1 MGGKIKAGEQREIK
15 LNDRLADLEKQIAE
29 KTELLNGL
37 NSEISGI
44 DHLPADLQSKMEA
57 KIRTEIEA
65 EIAERNRIA
74 EETMPSAV
82 TKLNGLNE
90 QIAEKESKVVSLN
103 AEIED
108 LEQNAAAHKKAYKE
122 EAVLEVEIENE
133 KKAEE
138 IRAALSEA
146 EGKKNEAST
155 TLSDAKRIRAEADEW
170 CKTERKKIDDEK
182 KASMKEAEDYSKET
196 RKKADEYVSAQEA
209 EITAKKKDL
218 AATEKTLSETDR
230 SLRAKENVLADREI
244 EINKRYEDAEFGF
257 KKELIKEREKFD
269 TEIADLK
276 DEIADLGKDL
286 IAGREKINDELK
298 TYKETE
304 LKRIDSE
311 LQAQRDWIASEEK
324 RLQEKEAE
332 LESAKAEIALETE
345 VIKTKKDTYDR
356 KTSELETVAK
366 NRLEELYRE
375 VIAARDTFRAR
386 CNELQAEV
394 DEKQKTIVALT
405 AKLKS
410 SNGVEIDSLQAEI
423 KELKDKIVSLQDSEN
438 SVIGKLKQYNVD
450 SASLVAQLFKI
461 EGYDKLLSD
470 YESLNRA
477 NEDLKIR
484 IAQTRQNEQ
493 ALELESK
500 RANQYQTN
508 YENAIEQLERLKKPS
523 RKDRLSSFTPFN
535 DFDYVANLEPY
546 GNNLGELSW
555 LKNIQEKMELSGI
568 KISPKLL
575 YAFHTSVKIHDWSP
589 LVVLAGV
596 SGTGKSELPR
606 QYAHHGGMNFVSVPV
621 KPDWDSMQSLFG
633 YYNSIE
639 NKFEPTELSRAIYYM
654 QSAQMKNTMLL
665 ILLDEMNLAYV
676 ELYFSDLLSKFETN
690 RGTDD
695 VITYDISLG
704 ANETPEKMEIG
715 SNILWV
721 GTMNED
727 ETTKALSDKV
737 VDRSTLLT
745 FPRPK
750 TLVSRRADVKIAAPE
765 KRLSQNVWNKWC
777 KVTLDEEQIKGKIDI
792 ENYRKIIE
800 SINDQMS
807 KVNRNLGHR
816 VWQSIERYV
825 FSHPLTIANID
836 NGTEFKKQFDS
847 AFAEAVA
854 FKVMPKLRGI
864 EVSGESKKVLD
875 AIGVIIN
882 TDVPSLSED
891 YKQAMSLSS
900 RIFQWCSAKFM
911 DVESTNN

>member
-1 MGGKIKAGEQREIK
+1 MAKKTAGEQREQK
-15 LNDRLADLEKQIAE
+15 LNDRLGDLEREISE
-29 KTELLNGL
+29 KTEVLENL
-37 NSEISGI
+37 NSQLLGI
-44 DHLPADLQSKMEA
+44 EQLPDDLQQKFES
-57 KIRTEIEA
+57 KIRVELLEEQRKAEELIPSASTKLKGIEA
-65 EIAERNRIA
+65 
-74 EETMPSAV
+74 
-82 TKLNGLNE
+82 
-90 QIAEKESKVVSLN
+90 QISEKESMLVSLKDELDALQN
-103 AEIED
+103 DAED
-108 LEQNAAAHKKAYKE
+108 LKKQYKE
-122 EAVLEVEIENE
+122 EIALEVEIENE
-133 KKAEE
+133 QIREE
-138 IRAALSEA
+138 VKIALNDAGKQKEEAA
-146 EGKKNEAST
+146 T
-155 TLSDAKRIRAEADEW
+155 ILSDANRVRAEADQYV
-170 CKTERKKIDDEK
+170 IAEK
-182 KASMKEAEDYSKET
+182 
-196 RKKADEYVSAQEA
+196 KKADQYAVDKET
-209 EITAKKKDL
+209 EINDKNK
-218 AATEKTLSETDR
+218 ELSEKEKDYLKRDR
-230 SLRAKENVLADREI
+230 DLRAKENDLAGKQI
-244 EINKRYEDAEFGF
+244 EIKKRYEEAEFGF
-257 KKELIKEREKFD
+257 KRELSQEREKFD
-269 TEIADLK
+269 IEISNLK
-276 DEIADLGKDL
+276 NQISDLGKDL
-286 IAGREKINDELK
+286 IAGREKIDDELK
-298 TYKETE
+298 QYKQTE
-304 LKRIDSE
+304 LAKIDSE
-311 LQAQRDWIASEEK
+311 LQAQRDWIASEEN
-324 RLQEKEAE
+324 RLHEKEAN
-332 LESAKAEIALETE
+332 LESVKAELALEAE
-345 VIKTKKDTYDR
+345 VVKTKKETYDR
-356 KTSELETVAK
+356 KNLELDNVAK
-366 NRLEELYRE
+366 GRLEELYQE
-375 VIAARDTFRAR
+375 VINARDTFRTR

-394 DEKQKTIVALT
+394 DEKQKNIVVLT

-423 KELKDKIVSLQDSEN
+423 KGLKEKITVLQDGEN

-450 SASLVAQLFKI
+450 SASLVSQLFKI
-461 EGYDKLLSD
+461 EGYDKLLGD
-470 YESLNRA
+470 YESLNKA
-477 NEDLKIR
+477 NEELKIR

-500 RANQYQTN
+500 RANQYQSN

-523 RKDRLSSFTPFN
+523 RKDRLSSFSAFN
-535 DFDYVANLEPY
+535 DFDYVANLEPF
-546 GNNLGELSW
+546 GNNLSELSW
-555 LKNIQEKMELSGI
+555 LKNIREKMEQSGI

-695 VITYDISLG
+695 VIFYDISLG
-704 ANETPEKMEIG
+704 ANEAPEKMEIG

-737 VDRSTLLT
+737 IDRSTLLT
-745 FPRPK
+745 FPRPR
-750 TLVSRRADVKIAAPE
+750 TLVSRNANVKIAPPE

-777 KVTLDEEQIKGKIDI
+777 TISLDEEQIKGKIDI
-792 ENYRKIIE
+792 ENYRKIVE
-800 SINDQMS
+800 NINDQMS

-825 FSHPLTIANID
+825 FSHPLTIANKD
-836 NGTEFKKQFDS
+836 NGTEFQRQFDA

-875 AIGVIIN
+875 AIGSIIN
-882 TDVPSLSED
+882 TDVPSLAED

-911 DVESTNN
+911 DVDSAND

>member
-1 MGGKIKAGEQREIK
+1 MSGKDKAGEKREMK
-15 LNDRLADLEKQIAE
+15 LNDRLKELEADIAT
-29 KTELLNGL
+29 KTELLKQL
-37 NSEISGI
+37 DSQISGI
-44 DHLPADLQSKMEA
+44 DHLPEDLQKKMEA
-57 KIRTEIEA
+57 KIRVEIEA
-65 EIAERNRIA
+65 DVAERMRIA
-74 EETMPSAV
+74 EETMPSAE
-82 TKLNGLNE
+82 TRLKELKD
-90 QIAEKESKVVSLN
+90 QIAEKESKVLALN
-103 AEIED
+103 TEITD
-108 LEQNAAAHKKAYKE
+108 LEENAAARKKAFKE

-138 IRAALSEA
+138 IRTALSEA
-146 EGKKNEAST
+146 EGKKSEAAA
-155 TLSDAKRIRAEADEW
+155 TLTEAKKVRAEADEW
-170 CKTERKKIDDEK
+170 CKSERKKIEEEK
-182 KASMKEAEDYSKET
+182 KAALKE
-196 RKKADEYVSAQEA
+196 ADEYDKAQKAILSSEKDKLD
-209 EITAKKKDL
+209 AKEKEL
-218 AATEKTLSETDR
+218 ADTER
-230 SLRAKENVLADREI
+230 SLRAKENDLAGKEI
-244 EINKRYEDAEFGF
+244 AIKKRYEDAEFGF
-257 KKELIKEREKFD
+257 KKELSKEREKFD
-269 TEIADLK
+269 TEIAGLK
-276 DEIADLGKDL
+276 EEIANLGKDL
-286 IAGREKINDELK
+286 IAGREKYDDELRK
-298 TYKETE
+298 YKESK
-304 LKRIDSE
+304 LARIDSE

-324 RLQEKEAE
+324 RLQEKEAK
-332 LESAKAEIALETE
+332 LESAKAEISLEAE
-345 VIKTKKDTYDR
+345 VIKTKKDTYER
-356 KTSELETVAK
+356 KTSELEIVAK
-366 NRLEELYRE
+366 NRLEELYQE
-375 VIAARDTFRAR
+375 VISARDTFRTR

-394 DEKQKTIVALT
+394 DEKQRTIVALT
-405 AKLKS
+405 TKLKS

-423 KELKDKIVSLQDSEN
+423 KELKEKITLLQDGEN

-450 SASLVAQLFKI
+450 SAGLVAQLFKI

-470 YESLNRA
+470 YEALNRA

-484 IAQTRQNEQ
+484 IAETRQNEK

-523 RKDRLSSFTPFN
+523 RKDRLSSFTSFN
-535 DFDYVANLEPY
+535 EFDHVANLEPF
-546 GNNLGELSW
+546 GNNLAELSW
-555 LKNIQEKMELSGI
+555 LKNIQEKMEESGI

-575 YAFHTSVKIHDWSP
+575 FAFHTSVKIHDWSP

-750 TLVSRRADVKIAAPE
+750 TLVSRNADVKIAPSE
-765 KRLSQNVWNKWC
+765 KWLSQSLWNKWC
-777 KVTLDEEQIKGKIDI
+777 KITLDEERIKGKIDI
-792 ENYRKIIE
+792 ESYRKIIE
-800 SINDQMS
+800 NINDQMS

-875 AIGVIIN
+875 AIGAIIN
-882 TDVPSLSED
+882 ADVPSLSED

-911 DVESTNN
+911 DVDSTQK